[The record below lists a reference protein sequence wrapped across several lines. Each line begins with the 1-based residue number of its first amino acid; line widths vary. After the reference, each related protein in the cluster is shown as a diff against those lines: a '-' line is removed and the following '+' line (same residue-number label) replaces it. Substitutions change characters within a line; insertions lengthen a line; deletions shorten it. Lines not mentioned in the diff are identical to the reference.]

1 MIGRRIVASVAGAAL
16 AGAAALAQFAPL
28 WSAPASAAP
37 LLQLEPAHADH
48 TPAFGSTEPIF
59 ILVIG
64 SDARPGED
72 IARLRA
78 DSIHILALDAGG
90 AHATLLGF
98 PRDAWVEVP
107 GHGTTKI
114 NAAMTIGGPE
124 LLVATIEQ
132 LTGITMDYYALTWF
146 DGFVQMINDIGGLTI
161 DIPFAMDDPEY
172 SRAEFEPGL
181 QTINGRE
188 ALAFARNR
196 HDLPMGDFGRS
207 ENQGRLIIAAV
218 AQLRAEFA
226 DDPSRLLDWLAAGLR
241 SAQTSLP
248 FDEVLSLA
256 WVALRLDP
264 ATITNAVTPGSTG
277 MVGDTSVVLLSDSDA
292 TIYADLADD
301 GLLDPANVPSS
312 PNASLLD

>member
-1 MIGRRIVASVAGAAL
+1 MVRRVVAVVAGVAL
-16 AGAAALAQFAPL
+16 AGAGALASFASL
-28 WSAPASAAP
+28 WTAPASATP
-37 LLQLEPAHADH
+37 ILQLEPAHAEH
-48 TPAFGSTEPIF
+48 TPAFDGTEPIF
-59 ILVIG
+59 ILLIG

-98 PRDAWVEVP
+98 PRDSWVEVP

-146 DGFVQMINDIGGLTI
+146 DGFVQMIQDIGGLTI
-161 DIPFAMDDPEY
+161 DIPFAMDDPLY
-172 SRAEFEPGL
+172 SRASFEPGV
-181 QTINGRE
+181 QTITGRE
-188 ALAFARNR
+188 ALAFARDR

-207 ENQGRLIIAAV
+207 ENQGRLIVAAV

-241 SAQTSLP
+241 SSETSLP
-248 FDEVLSLA
+248 FDEVLALA
-256 WVALRLDP
+256 WVGLRLDP
-264 ATITNAVTPGSTG
+264 ATITNAVVPGGTG
-277 MVGDTSVVLLSDSDA
+277 MVGDSSVVLLSSNA
-292 TIYADLADD
+292 PTIYADLADD
-301 GLLDPANVPSS
+301 GLLDPANVPPS